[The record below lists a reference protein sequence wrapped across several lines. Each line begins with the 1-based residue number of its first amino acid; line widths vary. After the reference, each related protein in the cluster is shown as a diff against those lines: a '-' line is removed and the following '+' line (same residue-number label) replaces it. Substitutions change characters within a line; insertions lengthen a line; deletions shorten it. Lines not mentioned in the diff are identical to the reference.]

1 MGSLGSVFWSNS
13 FLTRYYKRE
22 TPSKKLSK
30 DFRKEVNK
38 VRKSSVIIFALALL
52 LTTFTLPVMAEP
64 TDGQKVAVT
73 LKFTPVGGPSGDR
86 WTTNGGV
93 TQVRD
98 AGLTFNLELTI
109 DGVATP
115 IIGESFAER
124 DAMGKRPEMVLYHE
138 HHVMYFPTEGGGF
151 EGYDLLKITDMKSGT
166 EFTLQAH
173 GVYQGTGAF
182 EGQTLN
188 LWRDKGQSNPV
199 WEGYLLKP

>member
-1 MGSLGSVFWSNS
+1 M
-13 FLTRYYKRE
+13 
-22 TPSKKLSK
+22 
-30 DFRKEVNK
+30 
-38 VRKSSVIIFALALL
+38 RKSLVIFALALL
-52 LTTFTLPVMAEP
+52 LTSFALPVIAAP
-64 TDGQKVAVT
+64 TEGQKVTVT
-73 LKFTPVGGPSGDR
+73 LKFTPVGGPPGDR

-115 IIGESFAER
+115 IIGESVATR
-124 DAMGKRPEMVLYHE
+124 DAMGQRPEMVLYHE
-138 HHVMYFPTEGGGF
+138 HHVMWFPTEGGGF

-166 EFTLQAH
+166 DFTLQAH

-188 LWRDKGQSNPV
+188 LWRDKGPSNPV